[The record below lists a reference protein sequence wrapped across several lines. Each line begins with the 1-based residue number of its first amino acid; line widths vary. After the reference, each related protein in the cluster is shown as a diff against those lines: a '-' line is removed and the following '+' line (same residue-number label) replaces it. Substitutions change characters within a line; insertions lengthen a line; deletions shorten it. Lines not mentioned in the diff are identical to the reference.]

1 MTFDRRKSIME
12 AAEKSFSM
20 FGYKATTMDQVAKIA
35 NVGKGTIY
43 NFFKNKEE
51 LFNEIVKGM
60 VIELK
65 ELAQDSIHREDTFF
79 ENLHRALY
87 SVLEH
92 RREHQLA
99 IKLSQEVREIGTP
112 AAMEALNLVEKAIL
126 HFLEQEIERGIL
138 DGEVKNCDPSLA
150 AFLMFKMYIALIFDW
165 EKTHHSFS
173 KEEIANH
180 LEFYMMSGIK
190 REEQ

>member
-1 MTFDRRKSIME
+1 MTFNRRKSILE

-20 FGYKATTMDQVAKIA
+20 FGYKATTMEQVAKIA

-43 NFFKNKEE
+43 TFFKNKEE
-51 LFNEIVKGM
+51 LFNEIVSEM
-60 VIELK
+60 VK
-65 ELAQDSIHREDTFF
+65 EMKDLAEISISKEDTFF

-92 RREHQLA
+92 RKQHQLA

-112 AAMEALNLVEKAIL
+112 AAIDALELVEKAIL
-126 HFLEQEIERGIL
+126 FFLEQEIKRGIGN
-138 DGEVKNCDPSLA
+138 GEVKECDPSLT

-165 EKTHHSFS
+165 EKAHESLG

-180 LEFYMMSGIK
+180 FEFYMISGIK
-190 REEQ
+190 AE

>member
-1 MTFDRRKSIME
+1 MVFDRRKSILE

-43 NFFKNKEE
+43 TFFKNKEE
-51 LFNEIVKGM
+51 LFYEVVSSM
-60 VIELK
+60 VHEMK
-65 ELAQDSIHREDTFF
+65 ELAQTSMKEEKTFF

-92 RREHQLA
+92 RRQHQLA

-112 AAMEALNLVEKAIL
+112 AAIEALDLVEQAIL
-126 HFLEQEIERGIL
+126 FFLEQEIARGIAN
-138 DGEVKNCDPSLA
+138 DEVKKCDPSLT

-165 EKTHHSFS
+165 EKSHQSFS

-180 LEFYMMSGIK
+180 LEFYMMTGIK
-190 REEQ
+190 PE

>member
-1 MTFDRRKSIME
+1 MVFDRRKSILE

-43 NFFKNKEE
+43 TFFKNKEE
-51 LFNEIVKGM
+51 LFNEIVTGM
-60 VIELK
+60 VKEMR
-65 ELAQDSIHREDTFF
+65 ELARNSINEEDNFF
-79 ENLHRALY
+79 NNLHRSLY

-99 IKLSQEVREIGTP
+99 IKLSQEVREIGTQ
-112 AAMEALNLVEKAIL
+112 AAIDALALVEKAIL
-126 HFLEQEIERGIL
+126 AFLELEIERGIENN
-138 DGEVKNCDPSLA
+138 EVKECDPSLT

-165 EKTHHSFS
+165 EKSHQSLT

-180 LEFYMMSGIK
+180 FEFYMMRGIK
-190 REEQ
+190 VEQ